1 MVRKVDPRQQFSKKL
16 ARWTAVFWF
25 LYMAWLSVLL
35 YLVPESAL
43 YSVYMAI
50 IVSVVMII
58 NIYHYTSNSKL
69 EKMLFAMIEKTE
81 LELKIGNS
89 KISKSNDSEEEGGD
103 NG

>member
-1 MVRKVDPRQQFSKKL
+1 MDKPVDPRQQFSKKL
-16 ARWTAVFWF
+16 ARWTSVFWF

-43 YSVYMAI
+43 FSVYMAL

-69 EKMLFAMIEKTE
+69 EKMLYAMIAKTE

-89 KISKSNDSEEEGGD
+89 KISTSKDEEDGD

>member
-1 MVRKVDPRQQFSKKL
+1 MDKPVDPRQQFSKKL
-16 ARWTAVFWF
+16 ARWTSVFWF

-43 YSVYMAI
+43 FSVYMAL

-69 EKMLFAMIEKTE
+69 EKMLYAMIAKTE

-89 KISKSNDSEEEGGD
+89 KISTSNDEEDGD